1 MDLIS
6 NSLRKRSNK
15 ASAAAAGQEGDGRGG
30 SGGGEG
36 SLARTSLESTTSG
49 FSHFPV
55 WSTGG
60 RGRGYGAGSVSGGR
74 SGASASFSVRS
85 LPEATFLQRLKMQP
99 STATSQHASFT
110 GELKQQML
118 AFLLGA
124 RVGSRRPSIHFP
136 PIFHFCPGMRV
147 RMGIATDKIREGGLV
162 QGCPV
167 MRQAKGVRSVLQCL
181 WPATGIR
188 TAAGSDQQYLSLLS
202 FTFSQRMSLCM
213 LLDLA
218 PLDSPPPPLTALSQ
232 QSFLMRP
239 PADRCSYPRPRS
251 GP

>member
-6 NSLRKRSNK
+6 NSLRKRSKK
-15 ASAAAAGQEGDGRGG
+15 ASATAGRDGDGGGG
-30 SGGGEG
+30 SSGGDG

-49 FSHFPV
+49 FSQFPV

-60 RGRGYGAGSVSGGR
+60 RGRGSGAGSVSGGR

-162 QGCPV
+162 QGCPL
-167 MRQAKGVRSVLQCL
+167 MRQAKGVWSVLQ
-181 WPATGIR
+181 
-188 TAAGSDQQYLSLLS
+188 
-202 FTFSQRMSLCM
+202 
-213 LLDLA
+213 
-218 PLDSPPPPLTALSQ
+218 
-232 QSFLMRP
+232 
-239 PADRCSYPRPRS
+239 
-251 GP
+251 